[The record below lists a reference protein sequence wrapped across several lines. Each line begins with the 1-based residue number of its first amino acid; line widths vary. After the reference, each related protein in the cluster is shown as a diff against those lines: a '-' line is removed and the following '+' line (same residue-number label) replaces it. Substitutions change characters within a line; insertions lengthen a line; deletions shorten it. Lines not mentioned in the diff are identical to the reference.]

1 MESLRLAKVEQ
12 ELIDIPLL
20 TNEDWSEFRRHFE
33 RAYPLFF
40 DQLHS
45 QFIDLTPAE
54 ERLLALS
61 KLKLDTHQKSRM
73 LGISPSSLRTAKHR
87 LRKRLG
93 VEG

>member
-20 TNEDWSEFRRHFE
+20 TNEDWREFRRQFE

-61 KLKLDTHQKSRM
+61 KLNTHHMSRL